1 MDHSMEYLGNRTAH
15 GNIDG
20 LFGFNSLGQEYGV

>member
-1 MDHSMEYLGNRTAH
+1 MFYSMEYGGDGTVH

-20 LFGFNSLGQEYGV
+20 LFGGISIIQWI